1 MSMTETKTSVIKEDV
16 EEGKEKT
23 DKEADIEKS
32 LVIIKPDGVQK
43 KAIGDIISRF
53 ERAGLEIEEIRML
66 KITEELALK
75 HYRDHVGMPY
85 FKRLLNYM
93 TEEKSLVMVVSGKD
107 AILQARKVMGP
118 TDSTKAPKG
127 TIRGDYGTDITIN
140 VIHGSDSTQS
150 AEREIKI
157 FF

>member
-1 MSMTETKTSVIKEDV
+1 MTETKTSVIKEDV